1 MLLEKVT
8 QDMLEYIVGMVLLGV
23 KLEMI
28 LMVKLVI
35 NLEMLLR

>member
-8 QDMLEYIVGMVLLGV
+8 QDTVEYIVGMALLGV

-35 NLEMLLR
+35 NLEMQLR